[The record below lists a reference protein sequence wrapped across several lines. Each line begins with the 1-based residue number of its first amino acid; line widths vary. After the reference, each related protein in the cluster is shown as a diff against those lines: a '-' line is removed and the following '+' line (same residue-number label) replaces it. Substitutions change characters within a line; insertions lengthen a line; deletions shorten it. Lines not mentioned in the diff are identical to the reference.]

1 MYTRAQERVLKMY
14 VCICKGITEKQIQE
28 AITSRN
34 THNPKEILR
43 ALGVGTD
50 CGTCVEDAVKTL
62 LEQNS
67 RTPYEMKDS
76 SNKS

>member
-1 MYTRAQERVLKMY
+1 MY

>member
-1 MYTRAQERVLKMY
+1 MY

-28 AITSRN
+28 AITSRSS
-34 THNPKEILR
+34 HNPKEILK

-50 CGTCVEDAVKTL
+50 CGTCVEDAIKTL

-67 RTPYEMKDS
+67 RTPFEMKDS

>member
-1 MYTRAQERVLKMY
+1 MY

-34 THNPKEILR
+34 SKNPKEILKS
-43 ALGVGTD
+43 LGVGTD

-62 LEQNS
+62 LEQNARS
-67 RTPYEMKDS
+67 PYEMKDS